1 MRPEDKVEIITDFLN
16 HFINKL
22 VQEVIDKLEGNF
34 NQGEDLLRDYEK
46 EEIKRIFYTKQ
57 RLESWLIEDEELYNY
72 VYGEES

>member
-1 MRPEDKVEIITDFLN
+1 MRSEDKVEIITDFLN

-46 EEIKRIFYTKQ
+46 EGIQRILYTKQ
-57 RLESWLIEDEELYNY
+57 RLESWLIDDEELYNY
-72 VYGEES
+72 VYEED

>member
-46 EEIKRIFYTKQ
+46 EGIQRILYTKQ
-57 RLESWLIEDEELYNY
+57 RLESWLIDDEELYNY
-72 VYGEES
+72 VYEED

>member
-46 EEIKRIFYTKQ
+46 EGVQRILYTKQ
-57 RLESWLIEDEELYNY
+57 RLESWLIDDEELYNY
-72 VYGEES
+72 VYEED

>member
-1 MRPEDKVEIITDFLN
+1 MMPEDKVEIITDFLN

-46 EEIKRIFYTKQ
+46 EGIQRILYTKQ
-57 RLESWLIEDEELYNY
+57 RLES
-72 VYGEES
+72 

>member
-46 EEIKRIFYTKQ
+46 EGIQRILYTKQ
-57 RLESWLIEDEELYNY
+57 RLESWLIDDEELYNY
-72 VYGEES
+72 IYEED

>member
-46 EEIKRIFYTKQ
+46 EGIQRILYTKQ
-57 RLESWLIEDEELYNY
+57 RLES
-72 VYGEES
+72 